1 MRRVLIF
8 LTVILPTLLVVAAL
22 LWSLGLFTKA
32 QIVDLE
38 EVGLSSLH
46 RSVVTNGKIEAEKIY
61 ELRAPL
67 SGICRQ
73 TEAREGTLMRQ
84 GQAILR
90 IEDPALPAQ
99 TAAAQAELD
108 AAELDLRD
116 IQRGPTQEELNQADA
131 EVARTRLAA
140 ANARKLLE
148 TNEWLLAR
156 NAISRFEVEQN
167 RRSLAEAEQAQ
178 GAAQRHVDDLKKRF
192 GDLDL
197 RRARSRIEAAQARI
211 KYLKESENRLIVRAP
226 VDGTLYQF
234 DVKDGA
240 FLNLG
245 DPIGLFADLT
255 KLRLKAYVD
264 EPDIGQVAVGEKV
277 LLRWDAHPQEQW
289 QGVVVHLPAQ
299 VVPLGTRSVAEVL
312 CTIES
317 PMGTLLANTNVDVEI
332 EAPEQKAVDSLSRAV
347 VLPEGKKEFV
357 WVISGGRATKRYIE
371 TGRSTS
377 TRIEITGGLTL
388 GEKVI
393 DPVDNAISEGLKV
406 QARTK

>member
-1 MRRVLIF
+1 M
-8 LTVILPTLLVVAAL
+8 
-22 LWSLGLFTKA
+22 FTKA

-38 EVGLSSLH
+38 EVSLASLH
-46 RSVVTNGKIEAEKIY
+46 RSVITNGKIEAEKIY

-67 SGICRQ
+67 AGICRR
-73 TEAREGTLMRQ
+73 TEARDGMLLHQ
-84 GQAILR
+84 GQALLR
-90 IEDPALPAQ
+90 IEDPSLPAQ
-99 TAAAQAELD
+99 MAAAQAELD
-108 AAELDLRD
+108 AAQLDLRD
-116 IQRGPTQEELNQADA
+116 IQRGPAQEELSQADA
-131 EVARTRLAA
+131 EVARARLAA
-140 ANARKLLE
+140 DHARKLLE

-167 RRSLAEAEQAQ
+167 RRSLAEAEQAL
-178 GAAQRHVDDLKKRF
+178 GAAQRHVEDLKKRF

-211 KYLKESENRLIVRAP
+211 KFLKENEARLIARAP
-226 VDGTLYQF
+226 ADGTLYQF

-240 FLNLG
+240 YLNVG

-277 LLRWDAHPQEQW
+277 LVRWDAHPQEQW

-299 VVPLGTRSVAEVL
+299 VVALGTRSVAEVL
-312 CTIES
+312 CSIEN
-317 PMGTLLANTNVDVEI
+317 PKGTLMSNINVDVEI
-332 EAPEQKAVDSLSRAV
+332 EAPEERAVNSLPRSV

-357 WVISGGRATKRYIE
+357 WVISDGKAAKRYVE

-377 TRIEITGGLTL
+377 ARIEITSGLTL

-393 DPVDNAISEGLKV
+393 DPVDDLISEGLKV
-406 QARTK
+406 QARAK